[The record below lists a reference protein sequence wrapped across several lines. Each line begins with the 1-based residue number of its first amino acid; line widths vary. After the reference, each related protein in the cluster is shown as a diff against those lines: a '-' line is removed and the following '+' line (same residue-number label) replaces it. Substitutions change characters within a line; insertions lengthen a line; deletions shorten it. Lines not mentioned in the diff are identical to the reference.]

1 MRSGDLRA
9 SATIREAALG
19 LFADRGVA
27 GVSIRDVAAAAGVSS
42 SLVMHHF
49 KSKDGLKAA
58 VDARVSTTM
67 IELLAEFGRGAESG
81 ASPSSL
87 ATAMAE
93 MLDTDPQL
101 PGYLRRLL
109 IDGGPTAHELFRA
122 LFDATVDS
130 LSGLEAAGVAR
141 PAADPAVRAAFLL
154 VNDLAVILL
163 RDQVQAVLG
172 VDPIRPTG
180 LRRWSQTL
188 MDTYSRGVFVLA
200 PEEER
205 S

>member
-9 SATIREAALG
+9 SATIREAALT
-19 LFADRGVA
+19 LFAERGVA

-58 VDARVSTTM
+58 VDARVSATM
-67 IELLAEFGRGAESG
+67 TGLLAEFGRGAESG
-81 ASPSSL
+81 ASPASL
-87 ATAMAE
+87 ATAMADL
-93 MLDTDPQL
+93 LDTDPQL

-109 IDGGPTAHELFRA
+109 IDGGPAAHKVFRA

-130 LSGLEAAGVAR
+130 LSGLETAGVAR

-163 RDQVQAVLG
+163 REQVQAVLG
-172 VDPIRPTG
+172 VDPLGATG
-180 LRRWSQTL
+180 LGRWSQTL
-188 MDTYSRGVFVLA
+188 MDSYSRGVFVLA
-200 PEEER
+200 QEE
-205 S
+205 